1 MNEYLKMNRIRYIL
15 FFTLLFIA
23 TLNAQNKKSIDLNWQ
38 TDFEKAKELA
48 TNEGKYIIIYFTGY
62 DRTDSCQMLNEDF
75 FYTEKFK
82 NFADKNL
89 ILLRVNTHMREDA
102 ISDDQKL
109 KNAQLSKLFNQ
120 KVHPTVVLTDA
131 DGKLI
136 DKIES
141 YNYLRDTSKH
151 NDLLSKVVKK

>member
-1 MNEYLKMNRIRYIL
+1 MKKLVYIL
-15 FFTLLFIA
+15 LLMIY
-23 TLNAQNKKSIDLNWQ
+23 TISVNSQNERSIDLNWK
-38 TDFEKAKELA
+38 TDFEKAKEMA
-48 TNEGKYIIIYFTGY
+48 TAEGKYIIVYFTGY
-62 DRTDSCQMLNEDF
+62 DRTDSCQMLNKDF

-89 ILLRVNTHMREDA
+89 ILVRVNTHKREDA
-102 ISDDQKL
+102 ISDEQKI

-151 NDLLSKVVKK
+151 YALLAKVFE